1 MIIGLCGLLRI
12 LYIRFEKWRS
22 PEDIKPSLSDRPT
35 TPTRAATVPRGKG
48 WLRAF
53 APRTEIEGTA
63 PKAKDTFEDGDLDI
77 DMIHQPAWWRYFVA
91 WLPWLHA
98 ASSWFKQEGREHAEN
113 IGTATK
119 EESLEPGRSEK
130 AGSSQRGE
138 LRETQSRNSDSSFD
152 DHRKSDG
159 SFV

>member
-1 MIIGLCGLLRI
+1 MVIGLCGLLRI

-22 PEDIKPSLSDRPT
+22 PEDIKPSLGDRPT
-35 TPTRAATVPRGKG
+35 TPTRAVTVPRGKG

-53 APRTEIEGTA
+53 APRTETEGTA
-63 PKAKDTFEDGDLDI
+63 SKAKDTLEDGDLDV
-77 DMIHQPAWWRYFVA
+77 DMIHQPVWWRYLVA

-98 ASSWFKQEGREHAEN
+98 ASSWLKQERREHAKN
-113 IGTATK
+113 IETAIKK
-119 EESLEPGRSEK
+119 EDLEPGRFEET
-130 AGSSQRGE
+130 GSSQRGE

-152 DHRKSDG
+152 DRRKSEG